1 MHWFERRIRQYE
13 HRRWTTDDNRRV
25 MPFHWGLEHIGGDP
39 NAADP
44 AAYVREYSK
53 WAIEHS
59 REWYAVTPATDY
71 SLDAEGVLTFT
82 SSIES
87 AWPENNTVH
96 AQFFPAG
103 AKGTSGIMPGGGVS
117 GGIDTH
123 RNGRASGRFEPRRS
137 EGGAS
142 PAPTKSAFAGAT
154 NGSSNGAAHGA
165 SRGESSKANGNGA
178 GLRPAVVLLPNWNAK
193 WHGQR
198 GLCEWLQRIGVS
210 VLRLSLP
217 YHDRRM
223 AKGHERADQLVGPN
237 IGLTLQANQQAVQDT
252 RRCLRWLESVGFN
265 RLGILGTSIGSSV
278 GYITLVHDDALR
290 AGGFF
295 HVSTHFADVVS
306 RGMTTTHVWEG
317 LRGHVTVDELREFW
331 APVSPMPYVERGM
344 GAGKNAFMVYGKY
357 DPTFLPELT
366 EQMLA
371 ALRKNDATPRT
382 LELHCGHYSLELAP
396 FSHIAGYK
404 MLTYLRSTL
413 KSID

>member
-25 MPFHWGLEHIGGDP
+25 MPFDWGLEHIGGDP
-39 NAADP
+39 NTADP
-44 AAYVREYSK
+44 AAHVREYSK

-59 REWYAVTPATDY
+59 SEWYAVTPATDY

-82 SSIES
+82 SSIRS
-87 AWPENNTVH
+87 AWPENNKVH

-103 AKGTSGIMPGGGVS
+103 KKGTSGEIPDWGAAAVANG
-117 GGIDTH
+117 D
-123 RNGRASGRFEPRRS
+123 RNGASAKN
-137 EGGAS
+137 GAS
-142 PAPTKSAFAGAT
+142 H
-154 NGSSNGAAHGA
+154 GAAHGTGRAA
-165 SRGESSKANGNGA
+165 SNASANGNGFVA
-178 GLRPAVVLLPNWNAK
+178 RPAVVLLPNWNAK

-198 GLCEWLQRIGVS
+198 GLCEWLQRIGVT

-237 IGLTLQANQQAVQDT
+237 IGLTLQANRQAVQDT
-252 RRCLRWLESVGFN
+252 RRCLRWLEQQGFN

-371 ALRKNDATPRT
+371 ALRANDATPRT

-396 FSHIAGYK
+396 FSHIAGYR

-413 KSID
+413 RSGDS

>member
-25 MPFHWGLEHIGGDP
+25 QAFDWGLEHIGGDRD
-39 NAADP
+39 AADP
-44 AAYVREYSK
+44 AAYVREYSL
-53 WAIEHS
+53 WAMEHS
-59 REWYAVTPATDY
+59 REWFEVTPATDY

-82 SSIES
+82 SSIRS
-87 AWPENNTVH
+87 AWPENNKVH

-103 AKGTSGIMPGGGVS
+103 VKGTSGNIAGTGNGK
-117 GGIDTH
+117 H
-123 RNGRASGRFEPRRS
+123 RNGAAE
-137 EGGAS
+137 
-142 PAPTKSAFAGAT
+142 
-154 NGSSNGAAHGA
+154 GSSNGASNGN
-165 SRGESSKANGNGA
+165 RNGNGNGA
-178 GLRPAVVLLPNWNAK
+178 GARPAVVLLPNWNAK

-198 GLCEWLQRIGVS
+198 GLCEWLQRIGVT

-237 IGLTLQANQQAVQDT
+237 IGLTLQANRQAVQDT
-252 RRCLRWLESVGFN
+252 RRCLRWLEQQGFN

-371 ALRKNDATPRT
+371 ALRANDAAPRT

-396 FSHIAGYK
+396 FSHIAGYR

-413 KSID
+413 RSGDL

>member
-25 MPFHWGLEHIGGDP
+25 MPFDWGLEHIGGDRD
-39 NAADP
+39 AADP
-44 AAYVREYSK
+44 AGYVREYSK

-59 REWYAVTPATDY
+59 KEWFAVTPAEDY

-87 AWPENNTVH
+87 AWAENNTVH

-103 AKGTSGIMPGGGVS
+103 KKGTSGFVPGGGD
-117 GGIDTH
+117 GAH
-123 RNGRASGRFEPRRS
+123 RNGGATAKNGSPNGNSAGAANGAWSGRTS
-137 EGGAS
+137 
-142 PAPTKSAFAGAT
+142 
-154 NGSSNGAAHGA
+154 
-165 SRGESSKANGNGA
+165 NGNGSGNRA
-178 GLRPAVVLLPNWNAK
+178 GARPAVVLLPNWNAK

-237 IGLTLQANQQAVQDT
+237 IGLTLQANRQAVQDT

-317 LRGHVTVDELREFW
+317 LRGHVSVDDLREFW

-344 GAGKNAFMVYGKY
+344 GKGKNAFMVYGKY

-366 EQMLA
+366 EQMLD
-371 ALRKNDATPRT
+371 ALRANHAAPRT
-382 LELHCGHYSLELAP
+382 LELYCGHYSLELAP
-396 FSHIAGYK
+396 FSHVAGYK

-413 KSID
+413 LAR

>member
-1 MHWFERRIRQYE
+1 MRWFERRIRQYE

-25 MPFHWGLEHIGGDP
+25 QAFDWGLEHIGGDP
-39 NAADP
+39 NAPDP
-44 AAYVREYSK
+44 AGIVREYSR

-59 REWYAVTPATDY
+59 REWFACSPASDY

-82 SSIES
+82 SSIQS
-87 AWPENNTVH
+87 AWPENNIVH

-103 AKGTSGIMPGGGVS
+103 AKGTSGIVPGGNGA
-117 GGIDTH
+117 H
-123 RNGRASGRFEPRRS
+123 RNGDAVG
-137 EGGAS
+137 
-142 PAPTKSAFAGAT
+142 KNAG
-154 NGSSNGAAHGA
+154 SNGT
-165 SRGESSKANGNGA
+165 RNGNSNGT
-178 GLRPAVVLLPNWNAK
+178 GVRPAVVLLPNWNAK

-237 IGLTLQANQQAVQDT
+237 IGLTLQANRQAVQDT
-252 RRCLRWLESVGFN
+252 RRCLRWLEQVGFN

-290 AGGFF
+290 AAGFF

-317 LRGHVTVDELREFW
+317 LRGHVTVDELRDFW

-344 GAGKNAFMVYGKY
+344 GSGKNAFMVYGKY

-371 ALRKNDATPRT
+371 ALRANNAAPRT

-396 FSHIAGYK
+396 FSHIAGYR

-413 KSID
+413 RNGD

>member
-25 MPFHWGLEHIGGDP
+25 QPFDWGLEHIGGDRD
-39 NAADP
+39 AADP
-44 AAYVREYSK
+44 AAYVREYSR

-59 REWYAVTPATDY
+59 KQWYEVTPATDY

-82 SSIES
+82 SSIRS
-87 AWPENNTVH
+87 AWPENNKVH

-103 AKGTSGIMPGGGVS
+103 AKGTSGIVPGDGNGA
-117 GGIDTH
+117 H
-123 RNGRASGRFEPRRS
+123 RNRA
-137 EGGAS
+137 A
-142 PAPTKSAFAGAT
+142 AT
-154 NGSSNGAAHGA
+154 AKNGSSNGTSNGGNSNAASNGNG
-165 SRGESSKANGNGA
+165 SGNGA
-178 GLRPAVVLLPNWNAK
+178 GARPAVVLLPNWNAK

-237 IGLTLQANQQAVQDT
+237 IGLTLQANRQAVQDT

-278 GYITLVHDDALR
+278 GYITLVHDDAVR

-317 LRGHVTVDELREFW
+317 LRGHVSVDDLREFW

-344 GAGKNAFMVYGKY
+344 GKGKNAFMVYGKY

-371 ALRKNDATPRT
+371 ALRANDAAPRT

-396 FSHIAGYK
+396 FSHIAGYR

-413 KSID
+413 RNGNS

>member
-25 MPFHWGLEHIGGDP
+25 MPFDWGLEHIGGDP
-39 NAADP
+39 GNPDP
-44 AAYVREYSK
+44 AGYVREYSK

-59 REWYAVTPATDY
+59 REWYAVTPAVDY
-71 SLDAEGVLTFT
+71 ALDAEGVLTFT

-87 AWPENNTVH
+87 AWPENNRVH

-103 AKGTSGIMPGGGVS
+103 MKGTSGIVPDGGNGA
-117 GGIDTH
+117 H
-123 RNGRASGRFEPRRS
+123 RNGGARNGGSGH
-137 EGGAS
+137 A
-142 PAPTKSAFAGAT
+142 AT
-154 NGSSNGAAHGA
+154 NGSGG
-165 SRGESSKANGNGA
+165 NGNSG
-178 GLRPAVVLLPNWNAK
+178 RPAVVLLPNWNAK

-223 AKGHERADQLVGPN
+223 ARGHERADQLVGPN
-237 IGLTLQANQQAVQDT
+237 IGLTLQANRQAVQDT
-252 RRCLRWLESVGFN
+252 RSCLRWLESQGFD

-278 GYITLVHDDALR
+278 GYITLVHDDAVK

-306 RGMTTTHVWEG
+306 QGMTTTHVWEG

-344 GAGKNAFMVYGKY
+344 GAGKNSFMVYGKY

-371 ALRKNDATPRT
+371 ALRANGAKPRT

-413 KSID
+413 LAG

>member
-39 NAADP
+39 NEADP
-44 AAYVREYSK
+44 AAFVREYSR

-59 REWYAVTPATDY
+59 REWFAVTPATDY
-71 SLDAEGVLTFT
+71 ALDAEGVLTFT
-82 SSIES
+82 SSVRS
-87 AWPENNTVH
+87 AWPENNKVH

-103 AKGTSGIMPGGGVS
+103 AKGTSGTVAGGGN
-117 GGIDTH
+117 GAH
-123 RNGRASGRFEPRRS
+123 RNG
-137 EGGAS
+137 
-142 PAPTKSAFAGAT
+142 SAAQ
-154 NGSSNGAAHGA
+154 NGKSNG
-165 SRGESSKANGNGA
+165 RANGNSNKSNKNEA
-178 GLRPAVVLLPNWNAK
+178 RPAVVLLPNWNAK

-306 RGMTTTHVWEG
+306 QGMTTTHVWEG
-317 LRGHVTVDELREFW
+317 LRGHVSVDELREFW

-371 ALRKNDATPRT
+371 ALRKNDAAPRT

-413 KSID
+413 LAR